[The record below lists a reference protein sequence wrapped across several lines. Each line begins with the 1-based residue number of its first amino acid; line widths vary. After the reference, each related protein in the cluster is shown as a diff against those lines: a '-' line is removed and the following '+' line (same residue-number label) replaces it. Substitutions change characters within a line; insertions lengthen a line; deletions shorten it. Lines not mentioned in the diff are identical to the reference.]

1 MATRNQVTT
10 AGTNFRNALAGL
22 ANNGAFSPGER
33 QGFAGLHLNY
43 NAALGAFTLS
53 PKYGDSSPHYDAPLQ
68 YAQAGSAAV
77 PGCRP
82 GDPGSQQP
90 VYDNANYGAAALQA
104 VTT

>member
-43 NAALGAFTLS
+43 NAALGAFTLN
-53 PKYGDSSPHYDAPLQ
+53 PRYGDSSPNYDASLQ
-68 YAQAGSAAV
+68 EAQNGSAAV
-77 PGCRP
+77 PGCIP
-82 GDPGSQQP
+82 GNPGSQQP
-90 VYDNANYGAAALQA
+90 VYNAANNGAADLRA
-104 VTT
+104 VTA